1 MIEIRDQSSRLLLAW
16 DWTIG
21 LGVSPTA
28 EDDMRRTWS
37 ATSFGFL
44 LLFSAGS
51 LNAAEDADGRALL
64 EKNCSRCHA
73 VTVSE
78 ASPLAKAP
86 NLWTVLRSYP
96 TERLEFELAEGIGSR
111 HRDMPQVQFS
121 TEEIRS
127 IVKYLDQE

>member
-1 MIEIRDQSSRLLLAW
+1 MGTYDRYGR
-16 DWTIG
+16 
-21 LGVSPTA
+21 SPAA
-28 EDDMRRTWS
+28 EDDMRGTWS

-44 LLFSAGS
+44 LLFSAS
-51 LNAAEDADGRALL
+51 PLKAAEDADGKALL

-73 VTVSE
+73 VTLSAV
-78 ASPLAKAP
+78 SPLAAAP

>member
-1 MIEIRDQSSRLLLAW
+1 
-16 DWTIG
+16 
-21 LGVSPTA
+21 
-28 EDDMRRTWS
+28 MRGTWY
-37 ATSFGFL
+37 ATSFGLL

-51 LNAAEDADGRALL
+51 LEAAENADGRALL

-73 VTVSE
+73 VTLSAV
-78 ASPLAKAP
+78 SPLAAAP

-111 HRDMPQVQFS
+111 HRDMPQIQFS